1 MYRWSLPKQTQIRGK
16 TYDLHT
22 DYRDI
27 LEIFAYFQDP
37 ELPDYLKWKIALG
50 LFYTAPVP
58 EADQAE
64 AAEYLAEFLAGGRK
78 EEAAPG
84 PRLLDWQQD
93 GDIIAAE
100 INAVAGQEVRALPY
114 VHWWTFLGW
123 FHAIGQGQLSTLVA
137 IRRKLARGEKLED
150 WEKEFYRENKARV
163 VLKPRLSR
171 EEQAEKERLE
181 KLLGK

>member
-1 MYRWSLPKQTQIRGK
+1 MDRWSLPQRAEIAGK
-16 TYDLHT
+16 SYDLHT

-37 ELPDYLKWKIALG
+37 DLPEYHKWVIALA
-50 LFYTAPVP
+50 LFYEQPVP
-58 EADQAE
+58 EADMGE
-64 AAEYLAEFLAGGRK
+64 AARYLSAFLTGGR
-78 EEAAPG
+78 EEKAAPG
-84 PRLLDWQQD
+84 PRLLDWEAD

-123 FHAIGQGQLSTLVA
+123 FHAIGQGQLSTLVGL
-137 IRRKLARGEKLED
+137 RKKLAKGEKLEA

-171 EEQAEKERLE
+171 EELAEKERLE
-181 KLLGK
+181 KLLGQ